1 MRQYAFNVPS
11 YCYVLVANKMMTD
24 RAFISNKGTPYI
36 FPLYLYPEEAEQTN
50 LLNAK
55 DTPTRTPNLDLN
67 IVADI
72 AKGIGLTFTNEKTAE
87 AGTFAPIDILDYI
100 YAVLH
105 SPTYR
110 ETYKEFLKIDF
121 PRVPYPR
128 DADTFWQL
136 VALGG
141 ELRQIHLLESPKLA
155 AQSKALG
162 LGYPMA
168 GDNQVTRKMT
178 KTSIGFEPDEADSSI
193 GKVWLNDTQ
202 YFTNVPLVAWEF
214 YIGGYQPAQK
224 WLKDRQERTLDVN
237 DVRHYMNIIAALSLT
252 HELMQQIDTIDVIG

>member
-1 MRQYAFNVPS
+1 MAWNLIFIINSIV
-11 YCYVLVANKMMTD
+11 D
-24 RAFISNKGTPYI
+24 RNLYYRGGGLA
-36 FPLYLYPEEAEQTN
+36 FPLYLYPEDEEYTQTKLLESKAE
-50 LLNAK
+50 
-55 DTPTRTPNLDLN
+55 DTPTRTPNLN
-67 IVADI
+67 PTIVADI
-72 AKGIGLTFTNEKTAE
+72 VKGIGLSFTNEKTAE

-121 PRVPYPR
+121 PRVPYPS
-128 DADTFWQL
+128 DADNFWQL

-155 AQSKALG
+155 AQIKALG

-168 GDNQVTRKMT
+168 GANQVTRKMT
-178 KTSIGFEPDEADSSI
+178 KTSIGFEPDEADSNI

-224 WLKDRQERTLDVN
+224 WLKDRQGRTLDIN

-252 HELMQQIDTIDVIG
+252 HELMQQIDNIDVVG